1 MGYRT
6 NYSPPHCGGE
16 GSRWSFAAENR
27 WKKERVTTN
36 NFTKDVAW
44 REAHKLFSAEGP
56 DFEVS
61 PLEIATEILAS
72 LIILLVAVFAVK

>member
-1 MGYRT
+1 MKNSRVQTITVGSEWTPGARQR
-6 NYSPPHCGGE
+6 NIFNVPPLRVNHSPRNAGSE

-44 REAHKLFSAEGP
+44 AQGA
-56 DFEVS
+56 
-61 PLEIATEILAS
+61 
-72 LIILLVAVFAVK
+72 